1 MWAYIH
7 APPRTARNAF
17 FPRPGRFCGFCA
29 ASFSL
34 AVSSL
39 ALALS
44 ARACAFS
51 VRPSCFVLGP
61 PLPGAS
67 SAVASCSG
75 PCSPSLG
82 DSFSGSPSR
91 RRRSEGRARSPSC
104 LNFPPLGR
112 LDFGPTWPEVAGAA
126 CGSSSKRS
134 REDGPASRSIS
145 VPMVKPPFSRTAQ
158 YFCVLYSQM
167 SRQNRGGPV
176 GIYLPGAILRVNCK
190 SLSLGFFCPSYS
202 G

>member
-39 ALALS
+39 APALS

-61 PLPGAS
+61 LSPGAP
-67 SAVASCSG
+67 SAVSSCSG
-75 PCSPSLG
+75 LWGS
-82 DSFSGSPSR
+82 SGSPSR
-91 RRRSEGRARSPSC
+91 RRRSDGRARSPSC
-104 LNFPPLGR
+104 LNFPPWGR

-126 CGSSSKRS
+126 CDSSSKRS
-134 REDGPASRSIS
+134 REDGPVSRSIS